1 MRKRTTILFTIVLGL
16 LVRPLQ
22 LPAAS
27 CILSNAPSE
36 KPCKMHCCANKT
48 CCAKSK
54 GTSGPVSQPLHQSVD
69 AKQQQMLAI
78 VSVLVID
85 SIPVAVSPQPARENF
100 AMRAHSP
107 PPLAATCIRLI

>member
-1 MRKRTTILFTIVLGL
+1 MRKRGAILLAVALAM

-36 KPCKMHCCANKT
+36 KPCKMHCCASKS

-54 GTSGPVSQPLHQSVD
+54 GTSAPVSQPLHQSAD
-69 AKQQQMLAI
+69 AKQQLAVGI
-78 VSVLVID
+78 VFTPLID
-85 SIPVAVSPQPARENF
+85 SIQAAAFPQPARENF
-100 AMRAHSP
+100 AVRAHSP